1 MSQVLAWFGRS
12 KREQAEVSRIAGAY
26 LAYLEACHPWFFD
39 RHAEVL
45 AGLRAATTHADLA
58 PRIAYLDRLVARA
71 A

>member
-1 MSQVLAWFGRS
+1 MATVLAWFGRA
-12 KREQAEVSRIAGAY
+12 KQERAEVGRIAGAY

-45 AGLRAATTHADLA
+45 FALRTATTLADLEA
-58 PRIAYLDRLVARA
+58 RIAHLDRLVARA